1 MPLCLFNQVSII
13 AIGKI
18 LSINMTPPPPPPL
31 HSLRGKTHAVICIK
45 IKRWHKGSYFVVT
58 LIYKDFQKLNY
69 LNPMG
74 MTKKTSNVLD
84 WQWYGICRKTV
95 SFFNFDTVSLGMML
109 DFITSVTFM
118 PTSLSKVSPYILVA
132 YIILFVP
139 IYQIEWVSVV
149 FDKSQT
155 KLLLLLTLI
164 VDEQI
169 QF

>member
-1 MPLCLFNQVSII
+1 
-13 AIGKI
+13 
-18 LSINMTPPPPPPL
+18 
-31 HSLRGKTHAVICIK
+31 
-45 IKRWHKGSYFVVT
+45 
-58 LIYKDFQKLNY
+58 
-69 LNPMG
+69 
-74 MTKKTSNVLD
+74 
-84 WQWYGICRKTV
+84 
-95 SFFNFDTVSLGMML
+95 MML

-139 IYQIEWVSVV
+139 IYKIEWVSVV

-155 KLLLLLTLI
+155 KLLLLTLI

>member
-1 MPLCLFNQVSII
+1 
-13 AIGKI
+13 
-18 LSINMTPPPPPPL
+18 
-31 HSLRGKTHAVICIK
+31 
-45 IKRWHKGSYFVVT
+45 
-58 LIYKDFQKLNY
+58 
-69 LNPMG
+69 
-74 MTKKTSNVLD
+74 
-84 WQWYGICRKTV
+84 
-95 SFFNFDTVSLGMML
+95 MML

-139 IYQIEWVSVV
+139 IYKIEWVSVV

>member
-1 MPLCLFNQVSII
+1 
-13 AIGKI
+13 
-18 LSINMTPPPPPPL
+18 
-31 HSLRGKTHAVICIK
+31 
-45 IKRWHKGSYFVVT
+45 
-58 LIYKDFQKLNY
+58 
-69 LNPMG
+69 
-74 MTKKTSNVLD
+74 
-84 WQWYGICRKTV
+84 
-95 SFFNFDTVSLGMML
+95 MML

-139 IYQIEWVSVV
+139 INKIEWVSVV

>member
-1 MPLCLFNQVSII
+1 
-13 AIGKI
+13 
-18 LSINMTPPPPPPL
+18 
-31 HSLRGKTHAVICIK
+31 
-45 IKRWHKGSYFVVT
+45 
-58 LIYKDFQKLNY
+58 
-69 LNPMG
+69 
-74 MTKKTSNVLD
+74 
-84 WQWYGICRKTV
+84 
-95 SFFNFDTVSLGMML
+95 MML

-139 IYQIEWVSVV
+139 IYKIEWVSVV

-155 KLLLLLTLI
+155 KLLLLLTLV

>member
-1 MPLCLFNQVSII
+1 
-13 AIGKI
+13 
-18 LSINMTPPPPPPL
+18 
-31 HSLRGKTHAVICIK
+31 
-45 IKRWHKGSYFVVT
+45 
-58 LIYKDFQKLNY
+58 
-69 LNPMG
+69 MG
-74 MTKKTSNVLD
+74 MTKKNLNFLD
-84 WQWYGICRKTV
+84 WQWCGICRKTV

-139 IYQIEWVSVV
+139 IYKIEWVSVV

-155 KLLLLLTLI
+155 KLFLLLTLI

>member
-1 MPLCLFNQVSII
+1 
-13 AIGKI
+13 
-18 LSINMTPPPPPPL
+18 
-31 HSLRGKTHAVICIK
+31 
-45 IKRWHKGSYFVVT
+45 
-58 LIYKDFQKLNY
+58 
-69 LNPMG
+69 
-74 MTKKTSNVLD
+74 
-84 WQWYGICRKTV
+84 
-95 SFFNFDTVSLGMML
+95 MML

-118 PTSLSKVSPYILVA
+118 PTSLSKVSPYVLVA

-139 IYQIEWVSVV
+139 IYKIEWVSVV